1 MNIPKVIVDLPMAG
15 YAPECGEETL
25 RVWVNPSLNLVD
37 ERKALLREYFRLAT
51 EKSTDEETAVYN
63 QRLFEWMSAILS
75 QDADPET
82 HRSVAE
88 IAEAHA
94 AAPDVI
100 VWIAAR
106 AARMI
111 DEFGSREKKALM
123 PR

>member
-1 MNIPKVIVDLPMAG
+1 MNIPKVIANLPMAE

-25 RVWVNPSLNLVD
+25 RVWVNPSLDLVN
-37 ERKALLREYFRLAT
+37 ERKALVREYFRMAT
-51 EKSTDEETAVYN
+51 EKSTDEESAVYN
-63 QRLFEWMSAILS
+63 QRLFAWMSAILS
-75 QDADPET
+75 QDANPET

-94 AAPDVI
+94 AAPDVV

-111 DEFGSREKKALM
+111 DEFGAREKKALM